1 MCSQLKDGGMEIKMK
16 DKKVS
21 IILPT
26 YNRAY
31 ILSRAIE
38 SVLKQTYLNWELIV
52 VDDGSKDDTE
62 DRVKAFE
69 DSRIQYIHYEENCGG
84 NHARNLGM
92 KNSTGEYI
100 AFLDSDCEWHDDY
113 LEKQLDCFEDET
125 ADVIFARTFIINE
138 SETISFPCCK
148 KEELETEEQMLK
160 QALYESIF
168 DTNVCMMKRT
178 IYEKSRGFN
187 ENLRKLQD
195 WEYFL
200 RLLLQKKYR
209 FKFNDQ
215 VLCTNYV
222 QENSITNNPFLYWNA
237 RIYIFKG
244 SIEQCRKL
252 GLTIDVVNHMLCNEN
267 VQWMQPEEAEKLFS
281 ILNKDEKTELC
292 RKYYNNHLQFLESQ
306 EDAVRNHNDS
316 VNNFKLAMKNEAII
330 QLEKK
335 WIRALRRGKNTL
347 NYFYNHQIKSVY
359 IYGYGVLGSLLYDE
373 LKDSEVFVSG
383 VVDANAKSDEVSIF
397 TLEEIKNFDCDAIV
411 ITAVAAWEEISKV
424 LREKTEVTIISIQD
438 IVEDLM

>member
-1 MCSQLKDGGMEIKMK
+1 MVIVMR
-16 DKKVS
+16 KVS

-26 YNRAY
+26 YNRGY
-31 ILSRAIE
+31 IISRAIE

-62 DRVKAFE
+62 DKVKAFE
-69 DSRIQYIHYEENCGG
+69 DSRIRYIHYEENCGG

-100 AFLDSDCEWHDDY
+100 AFLDSDCEWHNNY
-113 LEKQLDCFEDET
+113 LKKQLDCFEDEK
-125 ADVIFARTFIINE
+125 ADVIFARTYIINNAYQFV
-138 SETISFPCCK
+138 FPVVSAK
-148 KEELETEEQMLK
+148 DLETEKKMTEQL
-160 QALYESIF
+160 LYESIF

-200 RLLLQKKYR
+200 RLLLEKKYR

-237 RIYIFKG
+237 RLHIFKD
-244 SIEQCRKL
+244 SIDRCRKL
-252 GLTIDVVNHMLCNEN
+252 GVLTDVVNHMLCNEN
-267 VQWMQPEEAEKLFS
+267 AQWIQPEEAQELFS
-281 ILNKDEKTELC
+281 FLNKEEKAELC
-292 RKYYNNHLQFLESQ
+292 RGYYNIHLQSLKSQ
-306 EDAVRNHNDS
+306 EDAVRNHEDAVRNHEDA

-335 WIRALRRGKNTL
+335 WIQALRRGKNTL
-347 NYFYNHQIKSVY
+347 NYFYNHQIRNVC
-359 IYGYGVLGSLLYDE
+359 IYGYGVLGNLLYDE
-373 LKDSEVFVSG
+373 LKNSEIFVSG
-383 VVDANAKSDEVSIF
+383 VIDANVKSDEVSIF
-397 TLEEIKNFDCDAIV
+397 TLEEIENFDCDAIV
-411 ITAVAAWEEISKV
+411 ITAVSAFYEISEM
-424 LREKTEVTIISIQD
+424 LREKTELTILSIKD
-438 IVEDLM
+438 IIESL